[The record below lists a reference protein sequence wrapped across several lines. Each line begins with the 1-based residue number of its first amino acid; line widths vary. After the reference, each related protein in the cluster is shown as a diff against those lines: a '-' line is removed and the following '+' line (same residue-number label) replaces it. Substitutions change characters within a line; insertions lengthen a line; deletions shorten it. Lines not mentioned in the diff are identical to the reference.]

1 MLSVRYL
8 LIVYYVVEDVAGF
21 VVAVVWGVL
30 WVWWRSIRVCGVVLG
45 DDVEV
50 RQSQWY
56 CRSHQPT
63 QIIPDYWN
71 THSKMWVV
79 DTTQYAVTW
88 VSRQSSFRNPGSL
101 LYHAVPVKLLKL
113 TNKL

>member
-1 MLSVRYL
+1 MVGYFMPMLSVRHL
-8 LIVYYVVEDVAGF
+8 LVVYYVVKDVAGC

-30 WVWWRSIRVCGVVLG
+30 WVWWRSIRVVWCWG
-45 DDVEV
+45 DVEV

-56 CRSHQPT
+56 CWSHQPT

-79 DTTQYAVTW
+79 GTTQYAVTW

-101 LYHAVPVKLLKL
+101 LYHADL
-113 TNKL
+113 